1 MEFCGVSAG
10 HGLEDSAVN
19 FVKTILGV
27 SALCLLPLQAS
38 ADVIINNAT
47 LGLYNS
53 GLGDLQ
59 AMDGP
64 AGFLRGPNGSD
75 GDPTTVL
82 GSDPNFPFTAA
93 FGTNWLGGNYSG
105 GAWSAVP
112 VAIPAVWTINTE
124 TAIVYDFNLATASS
138 LHLDLGVDNGIVVWL
153 DGIFLFGATAPGL
166 ASIDEYNADVA
177 SLSAGAHALQIL
189 RADHGGVQ
197 NYLISVD
204 AEPLP
209 VPVPEP
215 SSLLLSAVALAGL
228 RLIRRRKAPTPR

>member
-1 MEFCGVSAG
+1 MVCPRGY
-10 HGLEDSAVN
+10 GLEERAVN
-19 FVKTILGV
+19 VIKTILSV
-27 SALCLLPLQAS
+27 SALCLFPLQAS
-38 ADVIINNAT
+38 ADPIITNAT

-64 AGFLRGPNGSD
+64 AGFLPGPNGSE

-93 FGTNWLGGNYSG
+93 FGTNWLGGNYTG
-105 GAWSAVP
+105 GAWSAGP
-112 VAIPAVWTINTE
+112 VAIPSGWAVNTE
-124 TAIVYDFNLATASS
+124 TAIVYNFNLATASS

-153 DGIFLFGATAPGL
+153 DGNFLFGATAPGL
-166 ASIDEYNADVA
+166 ANIDEYDVDVA

-204 AEPLP
+204 AQPLD
-209 VPVPEP
+209 VPEP
-215 SSLLLSAVALAGL
+215 SSLLLSAISLAGL